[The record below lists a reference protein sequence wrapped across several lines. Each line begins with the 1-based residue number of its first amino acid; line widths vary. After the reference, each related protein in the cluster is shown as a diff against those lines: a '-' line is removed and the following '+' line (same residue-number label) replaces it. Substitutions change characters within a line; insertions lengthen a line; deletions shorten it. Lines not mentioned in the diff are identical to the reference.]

1 MINGYNEKISKIYSK
16 IREEEDANLK
26 KRKEEIEKKLPEV
39 FQIERQIAKLCID
52 LSVSTFK
59 NIENRD
65 LYLKELQTSI
75 TNLRI
80 KKSELLVANGYP
92 IDYVNMHY
100 RCNKC
105 KDTGFIGSSKCTCY
119 KQKQVKLYY
128 QNSELSSIL
137 VNNNFDNFD
146 INLYSPNR
154 TGEEPRSPRK
164 NMEENIIP
172 PINNFL
178 KNFETVNTNL
188 LFYGSSGTGK
198 TFMSNCIAKYLL
210 DKGFLV
216 VYRTAEDLIRE
227 LRRIKFDNDFT
238 SEQLLLNCD
247 LLIIDDLG
255 TEQITNFSSTELF
268 NLLNKKLLMNKK
280 MLVSSNYS
288 LEKLSKNYSERISSR
303 LLGNFSLFKFYG
315 DDIRI
320 KSNLRNQPNI

>member
-1 MINGYNEKISKIYSK
+1 
-16 IREEEDANLK
+16 
-26 KRKEEIEKKLPEV
+26 
-39 FQIERQIAKLCID
+39 
-52 LSVSTFK
+52 
-59 NIENRD
+59 
-65 LYLKELQTSI
+65 
-75 TNLRI
+75 
-80 KKSELLVANGYP
+80 
-92 IDYVNMHY
+92 
-100 RCNKC
+100 
-105 KDTGFIGSSKCTCY
+105 
-119 KQKQVKLYY
+119 
-128 QNSELSSIL
+128 
-137 VNNNFDNFD
+137 
-146 INLYSPNR
+146 
-154 TGEEPRSPRK
+154 
-164 NMEENIIP
+164 
-172 PINNFL
+172 
-178 KNFETVNTNL
+178 
-188 LFYGSSGTGK
+188 
-198 TFMSNCIAKYLL
+198 MSNCIAKYLL

-216 VYRTAEDLIRE
+216 AYRTAEDLIRE